1 MDDTVGLIDV
11 LAILRRRFW
20 IVLGVVFVA
29 VMAAVLLSYVIL
41 PRVYQSSATL
51 IVNERQNVAQSTAG
65 IDYGQIQTS
74 QALAVTYVKVITSR
88 AVLQDT
94 IDTLKLPETVK
105 QLAKMTTAQV
115 EGSTEI
121 IAVSVRDKDAIR
133 AANIANTVVNSFITQ
148 LPTLVNRVQNV
159 SIIDRAVPVT
169 DQVSPRPVLNILVA
183 LVAALVIGVLLGF
196 IVDYFDDTVKT
207 PEDVKKLFGLRV
219 LAVVP
224 DMKVRGARD
233 GKTPKKVDSYG
244 YGYGGYKG
252 PRSPVGEAFRVLRTN
267 LQFAA
272 VDRELKVILV
282 TSTSPD
288 EGKSTVA
295 QYLAQSIS
303 QTGKKVLALDT
314 DLINPSLHLRFG
326 IANQRGLSNLI
337 VGDTDFTAS
346 TQLKEYPNLSV
357 ITSGPIPPN
366 SSELLGSSRMRHV
379 MDLLRE
385 KYDVIVVD
393 SPPILPVTDAIVV
406 SSLADGIILV
416 VQAGRSR
423 SGDVRHAP
431 EALEAAHANV
441 LGVVLNRVHRHAP
454 DYGYPGTSVASST
467 EHAQA
472 TEAPPAVL

>member
-233 GKTPKKVDSYG
+233 GNT
-244 YGYGGYKG
+244 
-252 PRSPVGEAFRVLRTN
+252 
-267 LQFAA
+267 
-272 VDRELKVILV
+272 
-282 TSTSPD
+282 
-288 EGKSTVA
+288 
-295 QYLAQSIS
+295 
-303 QTGKKVLALDT
+303 
-314 DLINPSLHLRFG
+314 
-326 IANQRGLSNLI
+326 
-337 VGDTDFTAS
+337 
-346 TQLKEYPNLSV
+346 
-357 ITSGPIPPN
+357 
-366 SSELLGSSRMRHV
+366 
-379 MDLLRE
+379 
-385 KYDVIVVD
+385 
-393 SPPILPVTDAIVV
+393 
-406 SSLADGIILV
+406 
-416 VQAGRSR
+416 
-423 SGDVRHAP
+423 
-431 EALEAAHANV
+431 
-441 LGVVLNRVHRHAP
+441 
-454 DYGYPGTSVASST
+454 
-467 EHAQA
+467 
-472 TEAPPAVL
+472 